1 MGLPLF
7 SSFSWQTTI
16 GSGFFMLTNLSGVS
30 LLVNSD
36 LIPKCN
42 LKGAL
47 MQISGTAFSS
57 QSPYMVQSLSQDRE
71 SGECKAAQLI
81 HQLSLSLPKL
91 SLPTPVS
98 SDVSTAP

>member
-1 MGLPLF
+1 
-7 SSFSWQTTI
+7 
-16 GSGFFMLTNLSGVS
+16 
-30 LLVNSD
+30 
-36 LIPKCN
+36 
-42 LKGAL
+42 

-57 QSPYMVQSLSQDRE
+57 QSPYMVQSLSQERE